1 MRSWSG
7 GPSEDDEFG
16 RVTVL
21 ERAEERPLLAVGL
34 VVVAWA
40 VVVFLLATL
49 YGMLV

>member
-1 MRSWSG
+1 MRWSAVKDT
-7 GPSEDDEFG
+7 EDEFG

-21 ERAEERPLLAVGL
+21 ERAEERPFLAVAL

-40 VVVFLLATL
+40 IIVFILATV